1 MEKRQD
7 DFEVRRKHLQKL
19 SDEQLKDR
27 FWQLASQIVEPMI
40 ELGRKNT
47 TPSIERSVLLRMG
60 FSSLEVKPILE
71 GVMERGLIGKGAG
84 HVVYKLA
91 INKGITVREAGL
103 MLINGEGWNEVVDL
117 FHNNEKSTNEG
128 TGEGEKVEC

>member
-7 DFEVRRKHLQKL
+7 DFEVRRKHLQEL
-19 SDEQLKDR
+19 SDQQLKDR
-27 FWQLASQIVEPMI
+27 FWQLASQIVDPMV

-47 TPSIERSVLLRMG
+47 TPSIERSILLRMG

-91 INKGITVREAGL
+91 TNKGITVREAGL
-103 MLINGEGWNEVVDL
+103 MLINGEGWDQVVDL
-117 FHNNEKSTNEG
+117 FHNNEKSTMES

>member
-7 DFEVRRKHLQKL
+7 DFEVRR
-19 SDEQLKDR
+19 
-27 FWQLASQIVEPMI
+27 
-40 ELGRKNT
+40 
-47 TPSIERSVLLRMG
+47 
-60 FSSLEVKPILE
+60 KPILE

-91 INKGITVREAGL
+91 MKKGITVREAGL
-103 MLINGEGWNEVVDL
+103 MLIDGEGWDEVVDL
-117 FHNNEKSTNEG
+117 FHNNEKSTMEV

>member
-7 DFEVRRKHLQKL
+7 DFEVRRKHLQEL
-19 SDEQLKDR
+19 SDQQLKDR
-27 FWQLASQIVEPMI
+27 FWQLASQIVEPMV

-47 TPSIERSVLLRMG
+47 TPSIERSILLRMG

-91 INKGITVREAGL
+91 TKKGITVREAGL
-103 MLINGEGWNEVVDL
+103 MLIDGEGWDEVVDL
-117 FHNNEKSTNEG
+117 FHNNEKSTMEV

>member
-7 DFEVRRKHLQKL
+7 DFEVRRKHLQEL
-19 SDEQLKDR
+19 SDQQLKDR
-27 FWQLASQIVEPMI
+27 FWQLASQIVEPMV

-47 TPSIERSVLLRMG
+47 TPSIERSILLRMG

-91 INKGITVREAGL
+91 MKKGITVREAGL
-103 MLINGEGWNEVVDL
+103 MLIDGEGWDEVVDL
-117 FHNNEKSTNEG
+117 FHNNEKSNMEV
-128 TGEGEKVEC
+128 TGEGEK

>member
-7 DFEVRRKHLQKL
+7 DFEVRRKHLKEL
-19 SDEQLKDR
+19 SDQQLKER
-27 FWQLASQIVEPMI
+27 FWKLASQIVEPMV
-40 ELGRKNT
+40 ELGTKNT
-47 TPSIERSVLLRMG
+47 TPSIERSILLRMG

-91 INKGITVREAGL
+91 INNGITVREAGL
-103 MLINGEGWNEVVDL
+103 KLIDGEGWDEVVDL
-117 FHNNEKSTNEG
+117 FNNENLVIKA
-128 TGEGEKVEC
+128 GEKGGKVEC

>member
-7 DFEVRRKHLQKL
+7 DFEVRRKHLQEL
-19 SDEQLKDR
+19 SDQQLKDR
-27 FWQLASQIVEPMI
+27 FWQLASQIVEPMV

-47 TPSIERSVLLRMG
+47 TPSIERSILLRMG

-91 INKGITVREAGL
+91 MKKGIAVREAGL
-103 MLINGEGWNEVVDL
+103 MLIDGEGWDEVVDL
-117 FHNNEKSTNEG
+117 FHNNEKSTMEV

>member
-7 DFEVRRKHLQKL
+7 DFEVRRKHLQEL
-19 SDEQLKDR
+19 SGQQLKDR
-27 FWQLASQIVEPMI
+27 FWQLASQIVEPMV

-47 TPSIERSVLLRMG
+47 TPSIERSILLRMG

-103 MLINGEGWNEVVDL
+103 MLINGECWDEVVNL
-117 FHNNEKSTNEG
+117 FHNNEKSTMEV

>member
-7 DFEVRRKHLQKL
+7 DFEVRRKHLQEL
-19 SDEQLKDR
+19 SDQQLKDR
-27 FWQLASQIVEPMI
+27 FWQLASQIVDPMV

-47 TPSIERSVLLRMG
+47 TPSIERSILLRMG

-91 INKGITVREAGL
+91 TNKGITVREAGV
-103 MLINGEGWNEVVDL
+103 MLINGEGWDEVIEL
-117 FHNNEKSTNEG
+117 FHKNEKLGKEVTVEG
-128 TGEGEKVEC
+128 GN

>member
-1 MEKRQD
+1 MKKRED
-7 DFEVRRKHLQKL
+7 DFEVRRKHLQEL
-19 SDEQLKDR
+19 SDEELKER
-27 FWQLASQIVEPMI
+27 FWNLATQIVEPMI
-40 ELGRKNT
+40 DLGKKNT

-91 INKGITVREAGL
+91 KSKNITVREAGL
-103 MLINGEGWNEVVDL
+103 LLVNGEYWDEVTCL
-117 FHNNEKSTNEG
+117 FREG
-128 TGEGEKVEC
+128 VESC

>member
-7 DFEVRRKHLQKL
+7 DFEVRRKHLQEL
-19 SDEQLKDR
+19 SDQQLKDR
-27 FWQLASQIVEPMI
+27 FWQLASQIVEPMV

-47 TPSIERSVLLRMG
+47 TPSIERSILLRMG

-91 INKGITVREAGL
+91 MKKGITVREAGL
-103 MLINGEGWNEVVDL
+103 MLIDGEGWDEVVDL
-117 FHNNEKSTNEG
+117 FHNNEKSTMEV
-128 TGEGEKVEC
+128 TGEGEK

>member
-1 MEKRQD
+1 MKKRQD
-7 DFEVRRKHLQKL
+7 DFEVRRKHLQEL
-19 SDEQLKDR
+19 SDQQLKDR
-27 FWQLASQIVEPMI
+27 FWQLASQIVDPMV

-47 TPSIERSVLLRMG
+47 TPSIERSILLRMG

-103 MLINGEGWNEVVDL
+103 MLINGEGWDEVVDL
-117 FHNNEKSTNEG
+117 FHNNKKSTMEV

>member
-7 DFEVRRKHLQKL
+7 DFEVRRKHLKEL
-19 SDEQLKDR
+19 SDQQLKER
-27 FWQLASQIVEPMI
+27 FWKLASQIVEPMV
-40 ELGRKNT
+40 ELGTKNT
-47 TPSIERSVLLRMG
+47 TPSIERSILLRMG

-103 MLINGEGWNEVVDL
+103 KLIDGEGWDEVVDL
-117 FHNNEKSTNEG
+117 FNNENLVIKA
-128 TGEGEKVEC
+128 GEKGGKVEC

>member
-7 DFEVRRKHLQKL
+7 DFEVRRKHLQEL
-19 SDEQLKDR
+19 SDQQLKDR
-27 FWQLASQIVEPMI
+27 FWQLASQIVEPMV

-47 TPSIERSVLLRMG
+47 TPSIERSILLRMG

-103 MLINGEGWNEVVDL
+103 MLINGECWDEVVNL
-117 FHNNEKSTNEG
+117 FHNNEKSTMEV

>member
-7 DFEVRRKHLQKL
+7 DFEVRRKHLQEL
-19 SDEQLKDR
+19 SDQQLKDR
-27 FWQLASQIVEPMI
+27 FWRLASQIVEPMV

-47 TPSIERSVLLRMG
+47 TPSIERSILLRMG

-91 INKGITVREAGL
+91 MKKGITVREAGL
-103 MLINGEGWNEVVDL
+103 MLIDGEGWDEVVDL
-117 FHNNEKSTNEG
+117 FHNNEKSTMEV

>member
-7 DFEVRRKHLQKL
+7 DFQVRRKHLQDL
-19 SDEQLKDR
+19 NDEQLKER
-27 FWQLASQIVEPMI
+27 FWSLASQIVEPMI

-47 TPSIERSVLLRMG
+47 SPSIERSVLLRMG
-60 FSSLEVKPILE
+60 FSSLEVKPILD

-103 MLINGEGWNEVVDL
+103 MLMNGEGWDEVVDL
-117 FHNNEKSTNEG
+117 FNNNEKSMMEA
-128 TGEGEKVEC
+128 TGEGETAEC

>member
-7 DFEVRRKHLQKL
+7 DFEVRRKHLQEL
-19 SDEQLKDR
+19 SDQQLKDR
-27 FWQLASQIVEPMI
+27 FWQLASQIVDPMV

-47 TPSIERSVLLRMG
+47 TPSIERSILLRMG

-91 INKGITVREAGL
+91 TNKGITVREAGL
-103 MLINGEGWNEVVDL
+103 MLISGEGWDEVIEL
-117 FHNNEKSTNEG
+117 FHNNEKPGKEVIVEG
-128 TGEGEKVEC
+128 GN

>member
-19 SDEQLKDR
+19 SDQQLKDR
-27 FWQLASQIVEPMI
+27 FWQLASQIVEPMV

-47 TPSIERSVLLRMG
+47 TPSIERSILLRMG

-91 INKGITVREAGL
+91 TNKGITVREAGL
-103 MLINGEGWNEVVDL
+103 MLINGEGWDEVIEL
-117 FHNNEKSTNEG
+117 FHNNEKPGKEVTVEG
-128 TGEGEKVEC
+128 GN

>member
-1 MEKRQD
+1 MERRQD
-7 DFEVRRKHLQKL
+7 DFEVRRKHLQEL
-19 SDEQLKDR
+19 SDEELKNR

-91 INKGITVREAGL
+91 LNKGITVREAGS
-103 MLINGEGWNEVVDL
+103 MLINGEGWDEVVDL
-117 FHNNEKSTNEG
+117 FNKSGNSMQEV

>member
-7 DFEVRRKHLQKL
+7 DFEVRRKHLQEL
-19 SDEQLKDR
+19 SDQQLKDR
-27 FWQLASQIVEPMI
+27 FWQLASQIVDPMV

-47 TPSIERSVLLRMG
+47 TPSIERSILLRMG

-91 INKGITVREAGL
+91 TEKGITVREAGL
-103 MLINGEGWNEVVDL
+103 MLINGEGWDEVIEL
-117 FHNNEKSTNEG
+117 FHNNEKPGKVVTVEG
-128 TGEGEKVEC
+128 GN

>member
-7 DFEVRRKHLQKL
+7 DFEVRRKHLQEL
-19 SDEQLKDR
+19 NDQQLKDR
-27 FWQLASQIVEPMI
+27 FWQLASQIVEPMV

-47 TPSIERSVLLRMG
+47 TPSIERSILLRMG

-91 INKGITVREAGL
+91 INKDITVREAGS
-103 MLINGEGWNEVVDL
+103 MLINGECWDEVVDL
-117 FHNNEKSTNEG
+117 FHNNEKSTMEV